1 VTKILVSTQFPERGE
16 MTFQRAEEMGI
27 HIVLFDGDISSFK
40 DKLHR
45 ILTS

>member
-1 VTKILVSTQFPERGE
+1 

-27 HIVLFDGDISSFK
+27 NIVLFNGDMDSFK

-45 ILTS
+45 LLINYKMS